1 MEKYL
6 EFSLG
11 TENYA
16 IPLLRV
22 KEVIPVPQT
31 TVVPNSPNYF
41 KGIMNLRGLIISIID
56 LRAKLGINTKK
67 NEHVEEAVII
77 VDVDGYNIGLIVDSI
92 NHVLSFSLDKV
103 SEIPEVKSQNNA
115 QYIMGV
121 YRSENSLTVLLDL
134 KGILSFTELS
144 KITKRAA

>member
-11 TENYA
+11 SENYA

-56 LRAKLGINTKK
+56 LRSKLGITSKK

-77 VDVDGYNIGLIVDSI
+77 VDVDGFNIGLIVDSI
-92 NHVLSFSLDKV
+92 NHVLSFSMDKV
-103 SEIPEVKSQNNA
+103 AEIPEVKSQINA
-115 QYIMGV
+115 HYIMGV
-121 YRSENSLTVLLDL
+121 YRSENKLTVLLDL
-134 KGILSFTELS
+134 KGILSFAELS
-144 KITKRAA
+144 KMTKKAV